1 MSDIYKKL
9 AEVDYLNAIES
20 IVDIKDESKKGK
32 LSNVEVVIKDNI
44 STKGYV
50 TSASSKM
57 LENYIPVF
65 NATIVDKIV
74 EAGGHIVAKTAMDE
88 FGMGGFGKTGKN
100 GVVLNPVDK
109 TRVSGGSS
117 AGSAALVGNGVVDVS
132 IGTDTGDSMRIPASY
147 CGIVGF
153 KPTYGRISRF
163 GVIPYAVSLDH
174 VGIFAKDVK
183 TAALMLEVISGRDEK
198 DQTSSQ
204 KEVDEYSK
212 LDGNINDSKVLII
225 DNVVKAISNK
235 DILAVFDNLVSKLKH
250 SGVNISNVMFNE
262 DVFRAQNIIYQII
275 ANSEA

>member
-9 AEVDYLNAIES
+9 AEVEYLNAIEA
-20 IVDIKDESKKGK
+20 IVDIKDESKSGK

-44 STKGYV
+44 STKGFV

-57 LENYIPVF
+57 LENYVPVF
-65 NATIVDKIV
+65 NATVVDKIV
-74 EAGGHIVAKTAMDE
+74 AAGGHIVAKTTMDE

-100 GVVLNPVDK
+100 GIVLNPLDK

-117 AGSAALVGNGVVDVS
+117 AGSAALVGSGVVDVS

-174 VGIFAKDVK
+174 VGIFAKDIK

-198 DQTSSQ
+198 DQTSS
-204 KEVDEYSK
+204 KEKVDEYSK
-212 LDGNINDSKVLII
+212 LDSDISNSKVLII
-225 DNVVKAISNK
+225 DNVIKSISNK
-235 DILAVFDNLVSKLKH
+235 DKNYVYGSSSLYL
-250 SGVNISNVMFNE
+250 
-262 DVFRAQNIIYQII
+262 
-275 ANSEA
+275 